1 MLQLYHFHGEDMSL
15 MYEHLNLFLQE
26 MVPIAGV
33 EIEPENI
40 RADTKNYI
48 QYDTSM
54 TTLHVLVDFIDEDP
68 AARSRQVAAVSAIY
82 QKVTTPPVPE
92 PLPVR
97 TSTVATGPDDYDP
110 FLDDDP
116 LP

>member
-1 MLQLYHFHGEDMSL
+1 MFQLYPFHGEDMSL

-26 MVPIAGV
+26 MVHIAGV

-48 QYDTSM
+48 QYDTSI

-68 AARSRQVAAVSAIY
+68 AARSRQVTAVSAIY
-82 QKVTTPPVPE
+82 QRITAPPE
-92 PLPVR
+92 PEPIPVYA
-97 TSTVATGPDDYDP
+97 STVATCPDDFDP
-110 FLDDDP
+110 FLDDGA